1 MSHIQK
7 EDELLDWNSSEMQ
20 KFLKTIRKIE
30 RIFCPKTYGDDKEA
44 YEPRVMSNEELKE
57 YNMRVSNDSG
67 IFSDTT
73 RNSPMNVR
81 EFLESKAIKQP
92 RLKSNLNLQSYSNI
106 DDCND
111 RADTVKSSV
120 NISEYTSD
128 LYPEQ
133 VKAFELCTK
142 PGNVFIT
149 GRAGTGKSKIVNT
162 YIKYAQDKRL
172 KLTLCAPTGIA
183 ALNIHGATLHR
194 VFKAP
199 MNVITCEKPSLRA
212 IDTLT
217 GTDVLIIDEIS
228 MCRIDL
234 FEFVCRTI
242 IKANESRKEPI
253 KIIVVGDFLQ
263 LPPVATSTDKKA
275 LTMHYG
281 SVGRCYAFQSQ
292 YWDWCRFNTIILKEV
307 IRQSNNMTCKAL
319 SYIRCGMPEAIRYFN
334 QCVNVPYIND
344 AIYVCARNGEANE
357 INERKLAEID
367 STPITYTADITGKV
381 KESDK
386 PTSDEI
392 VLKRGARVMTIVN
405 GSDYTN
411 GEFGT
416 VIIINE
422 ESQDIIVSM
431 DSGVTVH
438 IEPNTWEVYDYDY
451 DEKSKTVEKKVIGTF
466 TQLPIKLGYAITVH
480 KSQGQTFDKMNLS
493 PNCWDAGQL
502 YVALSRVK
510 DVTQLHLTE
519 CIQPR
524 YLVAAKEVIDF
535 YTKIVDGHKG

>member
-1 MSHIQK
+1 MLSHINK
-7 EDELLDWNSSEMQ
+7 EDELLDWNSPEMQ
-20 KFLKTIRKIE
+20 EFLKTIRKIE
-30 RIFCPKTYGDDKEA
+30 RIFCPKTYGSIKEA
-44 YEPRVMSNEELKE
+44 YEPRVMSKEELKE
-57 YNMRVSNDSG
+57 YNMKVANDSG
-67 IFSDTT
+67 IFSNTVKH
-73 RNSPMNVR
+73 SPIGVR
-81 EFLESKAIKQP
+81 EFLESKPTKQSSL
-92 RLKSNLNLQSYSNI
+92 RSNLNLQSQSNADYCNDNI
-106 DDCND
+106 DTAND
-111 RADTVKSSV
+111 ND
-120 NISEYTSD
+120 ISEYTSD

-149 GRAGTGKSKIVNT
+149 GRAGTGKSKIINT
-162 YIKYAQDKRL
+162 YIRYAQDKRL

-194 VFKAP
+194 VFRAP
-199 MNVITCEKPSLRA
+199 THVITNEKPSLKA

-217 GTDVLIIDEIS
+217 GTDVLVIDEIS
-228 MCRIDL
+228 MCRLDL
-234 FEFVCRTI
+234 FEFVCKSI
-242 IKANESRKEPI
+242 INANESRKEPI

-275 LTMHYG
+275 LTMYYG

-292 YWDWCRFNTIILKEV
+292 YWNWCKFNTIILKEV
-307 IRQSNNMTCKAL
+307 IRQSNNMTCRAL
-319 SYIRCGMPEAIRYFN
+319 SYIRCGMTEAIRYFN

-367 STPITYTADITGKV
+367 STPITYTANITGKV

-386 PTSDEI
+386 PTSDEL
-392 VLKRGARVMTIVN
+392 VLKRGARVMTIIN
-405 GSDYTN
+405 GPDYTN

-416 VIIINE
+416 VIILNE
-422 ESQDIIVSM
+422 ESQDILVSM
-431 DSGVTVH
+431 DSGLAVH
-438 IEPNTWEVYDYDY
+438 IGPNTWEVYDYDY
-451 DEKSKTVEKKVIGTF
+451 DEESKTLEKKVVGTF
-466 TQLPIKLGYAITVH
+466 TQLPIKLGYAITIH

-502 YVALSRVK
+502 YVALSRVR

-519 CIQPR
+519 SIQPR

-535 YTKIVDGHKG
+535 YTKIVNEPNE